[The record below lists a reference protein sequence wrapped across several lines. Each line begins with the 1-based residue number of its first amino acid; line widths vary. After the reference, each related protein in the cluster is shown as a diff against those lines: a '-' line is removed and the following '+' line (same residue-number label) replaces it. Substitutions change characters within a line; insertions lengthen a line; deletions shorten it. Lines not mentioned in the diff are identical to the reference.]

1 MLNKRK
7 ISAAIIA
14 SALSLS
20 LLLTGCS
27 QGGTTTSDKPNSSQG
42 SASSKQESSKSESS
56 KPESSK
62 PTETSEPESSK
73 PESDKPTESSEPTS
87 QPTASADF
95 TPAMWEVTSN
105 DGKKLYLFGSIHAT
119 DGNAT
124 VLPDYVENAYQS
136 CDSLA
141 VEIDINNVDSMAM
154 AEKLVYKDGTTIKDH
169 ISKETYDACVKFLK
183 ENRSY
188 APLYDNFKPMMWI
201 SLMENAIYKNAKIN
215 ANNSMESIMLEKANK
230 DKKEVLEVESMEI
243 QLDVFE
249 GLSDELI
256 DIMLASYIETD
267 PQEVAD
273 SLNELYSDW
282 YHGKEISDDDDTD
295 LDELPENLRKDY
307 ENYNDKMLKNRNVGM
322 ADKAEQYMKDGKQT
336 FFMVGAAHMYGDDGL
351 VSLLTKRG
359 YKVER
364 VSPSAENSEM
374 QKAA

>member
-1 MLNKRK
+1 MFNKKK

-20 LLLTGCS
+20 LLLTGCT
-27 QGGTTTSDKPNSSQG
+27 QGDTSTSDKPSSSQG
-42 SASSKQESSKSESS
+42 PASSKEESSKPESSKPESS

-62 PTETSEPESSK
+62 PTE
-73 PESDKPTESSEPTS
+73 SSEPTS
-87 QPTASADF
+87 KPTASADF
-95 TPAMWEVTSN
+95 TPAMWEVTSS

-119 DGNAT
+119 DGKAN

-141 VEIDINNVDSMAM
+141 VELDIDNIDSMAM
-154 AEKLVYKDGTTIKDH
+154 AEKLVYADGTTIKDH
-169 ISKETYDACVKFLK
+169 ISKKTYNACVKYLT
-183 ENRSY
+183 ENKSY
-188 APLYDNFKPMMWI
+188 APIYDNFKPMMWI
-201 SLMENAIYKNAKIN
+201 SLMENVIYKSADIDS
-215 ANNSMESIMLEKANK
+215 NNSMESIMLEKANK

-249 GLSDELI
+249 GLSDGLV
-256 DIMLASYIETD
+256 DAMLASYIDTD

-273 SLNELYSDW
+273 SMNELYSDW
-282 YHGKEISDDDDTD
+282 YHGKEIKDDDEAD
-295 LDELPENLRKDY
+295 LEEVPENLREDY
-307 ENYNDKMLKNRNVGM
+307 QKYNDKMLKNRNVGM

-351 VSLLTKRG
+351 VSLLTQRG

-364 VSPSAENSEM
+364 VSPSAQETDT
-374 QKAA
+374 KAAA